1 MGVMIYTPLNVV
13 LTRTAPLSR
22 GEIIGGHKK
31 MNDNNN
37 IVEEIAGKIKSG
49 DVQPWKAESVL
60 LEEYNIG
67 PPDHFRI
74 AALSRRKN
82 IEDMTG
88 HKFNY
93 LELPEKPYLMQWRCP
108 KDNSIW
114 HLEAR
119 DTDTACTS
127 CGSALEPYGT
137 GANRYLPLA
146 NNYVGGR
153 EEYYSYAGQIK
164 VSGDVDKTF
173 TNLLAYGPGFGS
185 LGISVG
191 CFRVNKFGGAEVKVA
206 RWAGAAR
213 NLGYVFDEEEEREKA
228 VVAAKELLPVLRKDM
243 EEKYLS
249 EFSGEI
255 YEVEF
260 VRRQHHGQFYIY
272 ICFYTRFEHARGHG
286 DTSSAV
292 GYARGRLDAAFDKKG
307 IKYIQ
312 SLISMGFDGDL
323 KPSSRNRRG
332 RYVSAQVKV
341 PIPAYEKMSKTGIDS
356 LISYIEIDRQAVM
369 QEQGC
374 FSYSGMGGEIIPAIY
389 RGTKV
394 NPRPYNVSCTE
405 NVYVEIKGDDVI
417 FGVELPNLEVGAAS
431 SREGLI
437 CPTARE
443 VLKFMGIGTSKEF
456 AAATAAITLAGE
468 FNFTLL
474 HIRGEMYASK

>member
-1 MGVMIYTPLNVV
+1 MRDKGK
-13 LTRTAPLSR
+13 
-22 GEIIGGHKK
+22 II
-31 MNDNNN
+31 D
-37 IVEEIAGKIKSG
+37 EIAGRIKSG
-49 DVQPWKAESVL
+49 EIQPWKTESVL
-60 LEEYNIG
+60 LEEYNIEF
-67 PPDHFRI
+67 PEHFRI

-82 IEDMTG
+82 IEELTG
-88 HKFNY
+88 HEFNY
-93 LELPEKPYLMQWRCP
+93 LELPDKPYLMKWRCP

-119 DTDTACTS
+119 DEDTVCS
-127 CGSALEPYGT
+127 NCGSTLEPHGT
-137 GANRYLPLA
+137 GEERFLPLV
-146 NNYVGGR
+146 NNYIGGK

-164 VSGDVDKTF
+164 VFGDVDKTF
-173 TNLLAYGPGFGS
+173 TNILAYGPGFGS
-185 LGISVG
+185 IGISVG
-191 CFRVNKFGGAEVKVA
+191 CFRVNKLGGAEVKVA

-213 NLGYVFDEEEEREKA
+213 NLGYVFEDEDEREKA
-228 VVAAKELLPVLRKDM
+228 VTAAKEFLPLLRKEM
-243 EEKYLS
+243 EEKYFA
-249 EFSGEI
+249 EFCGEI

-260 VRRQHHGQFYIY
+260 VRRQHHGQFYLY

-292 GYARGRLDAAFDKKG
+292 GFARGRMDTMFNEKG
-307 IKYIQ
+307 VKYIQ
-312 SLISMGFDGDL
+312 SLIAMGFDGDL
-323 KPSSRNRRG
+323 KPSPRNRRG

-341 PIPAYEKMSKTGIDS
+341 PIAGYEKMSKTSIDS
-356 LISYIEIDRQAVM
+356 LFSYMEIDRQGVV
-369 QEQGC
+369 QEQGG
-374 FSYSGMGGEIIPAIY
+374 FLYSGMGGEIIPALY

-443 VLKFMGIGTSKEF
+443 VLKFMCIGTSKEF
-456 AAATAAITLAGE
+456 AAAAAAITLAGE

-474 HIRGEMYASK
+474 HLRGEMYASK